1 MKIVINI
8 KNINKKLLFKQNLI
22 YVAMHQQHL
31 KKKIVEMDKYNYCAL
46 SCFSILIREKRK
58 PNNH

>member
-22 YVAMHQQHL
+22 YLAMHQQHL
-31 KKKIVEMDKYNYCAL
+31 KKN
-46 SCFSILIREKRK
+46 R
-58 PNNH
+58 